1 MTGFLDWYRA
11 GGPIMHFILMTAIAG
26 LAVTIERFYVLKF
39 KSAINGRAFIERV
52 IQLVRAGKAEDA
64 IKLCAQSKA
73 AQGPSTTV

>member
-39 KSAINGRAFIERV
+39 KSAI
-52 IQLVRAGKAEDA
+52 KALEE
-64 IKLCAQSKA
+64 
-73 AQGPSTTV
+73 